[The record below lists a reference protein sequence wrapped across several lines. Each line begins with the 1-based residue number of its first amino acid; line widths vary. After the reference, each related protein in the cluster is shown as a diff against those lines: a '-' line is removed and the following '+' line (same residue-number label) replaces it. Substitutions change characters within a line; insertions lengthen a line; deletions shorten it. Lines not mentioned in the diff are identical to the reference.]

1 MVPLTLNSPQG
12 RITQLGGIVRSLRRL
27 DFEIPAD
34 VEAELEIAQTQD
46 TAARSATAAL
56 QIARDNLH
64 SVPASEFDS
73 ALEEF
78 DRASIQAFATQNGDA
93 GFISGVTAARLESAI
108 SRHYGE
114 WIERTVKEYNSV
126 VESKDLNN
134 HGRNLPDLTN
144 AYLRVLDLSDTQTAA
159 ISAWKTAV
167 PELSKYWSVYVRL
180 AELNG
185 HERIGP
191 QPVDAS
197 GTNMWFAC
205 ILGEA
210 NWAQAQNAAVVM
222 ASIAGGTKASTDIRT
237 LTPHIIPSI
246 VGYDLNLTTPEK
258 AKSRRMR
265 IQPGSTAGFTPVQ
278 HAMSSY

>member
-1 MVPLTLNSPQG
+1 MIDGIIWGVRVLISVDAFVPPAILAITTAAFWACAQLASPRMQANHMLVPDASTGWGPIRSCPFNSASRTYTFQYLESSGTAVFPQG

-34 VEAELEIAQTQD
+34 VEDELEITQTQD

-64 SVPASEFDS
+64 SVPASEFGS

-78 DRASIQAFATQNGDA
+78 DRASIRAFATQNGDA

-159 ISAWKTAV
+159 ISAWRPTGC
-167 PELSKYWSVYVRL
+167 S
-180 AELNG
+180 
-185 HERIGP
+185 
-191 QPVDAS
+191 
-197 GTNMWFAC
+197 
-205 ILGEA
+205 
-210 NWAQAQNAAVVM
+210 
-222 ASIAGGTKASTDIRT
+222 
-237 LTPHIIPSI
+237 
-246 VGYDLNLTTPEK
+246 
-258 AKSRRMR
+258 
-265 IQPGSTAGFTPVQ
+265 
-278 HAMSSY
+278 